1 MCRRLVV
8 GGRTAQASMA
18 RTRRSTIA
26 SPGGANGEFGKAYLP
41 PLRPLPMRPGKW
53 RSTAA
58 MSKSTAA
65 PVAEKGGA
73 GPSDRHHQRRPQQQ
87 DLRGCRRAMSA
98 LGVGPYSRQHSGLC
112 DGRSLRQPDPG
123 ESRSCWRTKA
133 MTPMR
138 FARSLRTMTSRRSF
152 PENQTERNASVMT
165 KKPTKVAMSSSA
177 ASAASKTSD
186 ASQPATTSSPETS
199 SRRSASWLLWPTGCD
214 LVESRP

>member
-1 MCRRLVV
+1 
-8 GGRTAQASMA
+8 MA

-41 PLRPLPMRPGKW
+41 PLRHLPMRPGKW

-65 PVAEKGGA
+65 PAAEKGGA

-87 DLRGCRRAMSA
+87 DSRGCRRAMSA
-98 LGVGPYSRQHSGLC
+98 LGVGPYSRQHSGL
-112 DGRSLRQPDPG
+112 GWPKPASAGSR

-133 MTPMR
+133 MIPMR

-152 PENQTERNASVMT
+152 PENQTESNASVMT
-165 KKPTKVAMSSSA
+165 KKPTKVAMSSA
-177 ASAASKTSD
+177 
-186 ASQPATTSSPETS
+186 
-199 SRRSASWLLWPTGCD
+199 LLLPPQRLQTHRNPLRQARQKLLLGD
-214 LVESRP
+214 LLRGYSGLLAVN